1 MGSSIMDRKINISL
15 LCLGLFQI
23 ISGKPVTSKPQLTN
37 SGIAIQVL
45 EGDSVTFPCRTSN
58 LEDFVVLWRKGPSVI
73 YAGPIR
79 VKRDERLSLSENDLV
94 LKEVRAEDEGK
105 YSCQVETGE
114 DDPPSI
120 VHKLEVLQRPVIK
133 AQPENGFLVVKE
145 GTSITLQ
152 CQAGGNPQPKITWTR
167 NGQLLGEAER
177 LKVKKLSPEGSGDY
191 LCTADNGVGEPV
203 EFKFT
208 VEVFYAPKVEV
219 VYQSLEPGKIILT
232 CDVKSEPE
240 SRVAWYHNGA
250 HLNPS
255 LGIYMGN
262 QESLYNLVVEGDVKD
277 VVGEY
282 KCRAEN
288 RLGAGEQVMQVRGEP
303 TVFLEEVQN
312 LGWDTYRVSWT
323 TDSPLPVKQISVKYR
338 MLQDHLMGDKNADWN
353 TEEIAVIGTQSYYDM
368 PNLWSDSKYEVSV
381 SAMSD
386 LGWSSETTI
395 QFSTFFHTPDQLQSL
410 ALERVGRASSFSCQN
425 IPMSNTALAALVSL
439 SVLVHRLWD

>member
-58 LEDFVVLWRKGPSVI
+58 LEDFVVLWRKGARVLF
-73 YAGPIR
+73 AGPIR

-94 LKEVRAEDEGK
+94 LKEIVAEDEGK

-152 CQAGGNPQPKITWTR
+152 CQAGGNPQPKIIWTR

-177 LKVKKLSPEGSGDY
+177 LKVKKLSPEGAGDY
-191 LCTADNGVGEPV
+191 LCTADNGIGEPV

-262 QESLYNLVVEGDVKD
+262 QESLYNLVVEGDVRE

-288 RLGAGEQVMQVRGEP
+288 RLGAESKSCKSVESQVSIWKRFRILDGTHTESVGRQ
-303 TVFLEEVQN
+303 TVLYLLSRSVLSTGCFRTN
-312 LGWDTYRVSWT
+312 SWE
-323 TDSPLPVKQISVKYR
+323 IR
-338 MLQDHLMGDKNADWN
+338 ML
-353 TEEIAVIGTQSYYDM
+353 IGTQKK
-368 PNLWSDSKYEVSV
+368 W
-381 SAMSD
+381 
-386 LGWSSETTI
+386 
-395 QFSTFFHTPDQLQSL
+395 QL
-410 ALERVGRASSFSCQN
+410 
-425 IPMSNTALAALVSL
+425 
-439 SVLVHRLWD
+439 LVHSLIMTCRTCGLTQSMKFLSQQ